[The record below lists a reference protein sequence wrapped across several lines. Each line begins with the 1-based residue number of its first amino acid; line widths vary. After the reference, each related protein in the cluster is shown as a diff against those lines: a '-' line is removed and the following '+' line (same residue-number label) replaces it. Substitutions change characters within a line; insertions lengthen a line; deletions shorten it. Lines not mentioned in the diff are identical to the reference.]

1 MSGGAS
7 GSWRV
12 ELTPW
17 ASPWDKMFEDSD
29 SDLLGD
35 GTGCVHNSVK
45 PLLPLDHESNFTTK
59 LGVWWGQGPGGQPT
73 CHPALSRAPLA
84 PLPGQ
89 GPAPQF
95 SRWLYGPGRSEIQ
108 YQAPLITT
116 PLPDYYPTP
125 SLQQPTHTVCLPI
138 AAAAYRE
145 VFPPAILPP
154 PLPRHD
160 SLPLHSKP

>member
-59 LGVWWGQGPGGQPT
+59 RESGGAKDLVGNLPATQPSHEHPSLHSPGRDQLLNSPGGCT
-73 CHPALSRAPLA
+73 
-84 PLPGQ
+84 GQ
-89 GPAPQF
+89 DAVRF
-95 SRWLYGPGRSEIQ
+95 NAKL
-108 YQAPLITT
+108 L
-116 PLPDYYPTP
+116 
-125 SLQQPTHTVCLPI
+125 
-138 AAAAYRE
+138 
-145 VFPPAILPP
+145 
-154 PLPRHD
+154 
-160 SLPLHSKP
+160 